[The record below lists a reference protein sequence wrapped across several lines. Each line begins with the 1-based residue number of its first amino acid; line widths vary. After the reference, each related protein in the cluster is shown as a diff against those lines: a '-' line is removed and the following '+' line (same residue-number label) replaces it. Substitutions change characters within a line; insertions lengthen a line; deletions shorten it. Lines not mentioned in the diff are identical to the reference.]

1 MSSDRGSEKNTGT
14 EQSINNNY
22 LFYRTPDKYLIN
34 IGENHYFI
42 PDNAADNKNWEWL
55 KTFTENV
62 IQDISNRKRNSE
74 LNIQNDNKQDGV
86 TMEGYRYLKEIDYYI
101 NRYIY
106 EKNITISNQNID
118 TGKTINQVVYE
129 HLNNILTTLYCSKQN
144 IKKNIKNLNEAKKD
158 DDKSIDKFMNRRLII
173 NNKSKKQNEYSVKI
187 DSEGNEKLNI
197 KILNTLEKLNN
208 ELNKFNYNYND
219 IENQFTNIDFN
230 NNNYIYS
237 GLDKDIKLYSIN
249 IDKNYKD
256 FLIESQ
262 KQQAQK
268 QQEFNIQEITNL
280 NNSQTDNLTKTLI
293 NLILSI
299 KNRYNIINNNNILD
313 KKINVYDSYISRG
326 VFFYYKNILD
336 ELLKKILVKQI
347 DKKNN
352 IFIPISIPI
361 MIYSIIF
368 REIYNYMEDDDVIHF
383 KELNLINKDEM
394 TKFATLFY
402 VEMKPFLDQYKAC
415 DSTQKVKIFCNI
427 NDNFDEEKFKRLNSM
442 TTNKIREKI
451 PLEPTKQNERVFS
464 IKSSNQS
471 NSDKIDSVNYDILY
485 INQSEENENNAN
497 CKPFKLKFNKVF
509 DNTSAQVM
517 APYMAVSNVINNYE
531 GLILFTFGYSGVG
544 KSYSIFGTKENPG
557 LLNSIF
563 NSIQNINSVTINIY
577 EIYGMALNNK
587 ENFSQNVYQ
596 KYIYH
601 KINTQYKIE
610 ESIITDKISN
620 DYGTTI
626 NDNLEEFLLNL
637 NNITK
642 DIEKKRGILK
652 DNNVQ
657 YSDSEGFKDNEINI
671 KTIKKTK
678 NNPDSSRSILC
689 YELIINKDK
698 QNIPFVVLD
707 LPGKEI
713 IGTSFGEEGKALLKI
728 KRETNIDEE
737 FLKKNFYNILN
748 KLDKLTEE
756 KSNELF
762 KDIEQNKDE
771 NAIKVS
777 YKILSDDGFSDNMRT
792 NLGFRIKNL
801 DTNETTININNIEI
815 YSTNNIDITFKDG
828 IKTVGLEELVN
839 NYILNNTNLLILKQ
853 KHFGRGNIYNQIIL
867 PLPNDG
873 TDSTYNNNNLY
884 LGFKNEYLFKEVS
897 KNDYNKKYSNYDDK
911 FTITLNNLN
920 DLKPYSKHNNLE
932 EDLLLEDGLLKIDIN
947 KALENKNKDKLN
959 VSYFIIKEDKL
970 EELKGGYKQ
979 NVEESNKKSKRDNL
993 IKVMENAINYTRPQ
1007 QNEKSTENQ
1016 KPHPILKLTYILDKI
1031 NDMDYIESYSTNAEK
1046 CFKYTKSAEGIF
1058 INENINGIMQLM
1070 INKKNLSNDMPTIR
1084 DDYNE
1089 SQMFYNENEDNSN
1102 FNKTL
1107 IYDKFYN
1114 NYENNS
1120 NLKKI
1125 DNMYAFFV
1133 VANISNN
1140 ERIKQK
1146 LICNATKDKNDYRR
1160 DLGWDCDEEKL
1171 AKEKD
1176 EYLEK
1181 EKAAIQEANEKRKKD
1196 IQFIINNLAYSERL
1210 KTSRFLLSNNR
1221 EKPYFEII
1229 NKEFKTKFVKDDL
1242 QNFFINFKN
1251 NNKDL
1256 KDDDFKNKFAVELY
1270 NKIQI
1275 KLASAAT
1282 ESEKKFASGVI
1293 KELKK
1298 EEYSQDIIKNFKEI
1312 NTNKDGKI
1320 SKFEFESALKRKLGN
1335 KKIESNALTL
1345 IFSSIDTDNSGY
1357 ISIDEFAKNITNG
1370 GGINDREL
1378 YIKEMC
1384 KTQVALFRELE
1395 DVINNIVAPNN

>member
-1 MSSDRGSEKNTGT
+1 MSSTDKSANKT

-42 PDNAADNKNWEWL
+42 PDNAANNKNWEWL
-55 KTFTENV
+55 KIFTENV

-74 LNIQNDNKQDGV
+74 LDIKKDNKQNGI
-86 TMEGYRYLKEIDYYI
+86 TMEGNRYLKEIDYYI

-144 IKKNIKNLNEAKKD
+144 INDNIKKLNDAKKEKN
-158 DDKSIDKFMNRRLII
+158 KSIDKFMNRRLII
-173 NNKSKKQNEYSVKI
+173 NNESKKQNEYSVKI
-187 DSEGNEKLNI
+187 DSEGNEKDDI

-219 IENQFTNIDFN
+219 IKNQFTNIDFN

-280 NNSQTDNLTKTLI
+280 NDSHTGNLNKTLI

-299 KNRYNIINNNNILD
+299 KNRYNIINNNNILN
-313 KKINVYDSYISRG
+313 KEINVYDSYISRG

-347 DKKNN
+347 DKKND

-368 REIYNYMEDDDVIHF
+368 REIYNNMKDDDVIHF
-383 KELNLINKDEM
+383 KELNLINNDEM

-544 KSYSIFGTKENPG
+544 KSYRIFGDEEEPG
-557 LLNSIF
+557 LLYSIF
-563 NSIQNINSVTINIY
+563 NSIQNITSVTINIY
-577 EIYGMALNNK
+577 EIYGMALNNE

-601 KINTQYKIE
+601 KINKDYNNIE
-610 ESIITDKISN
+610 ESIITNKISN

-626 NDNLEEFLLNL
+626 NDNLEEFLLKL

-642 DIEKKRGILK
+642 NIEKKRGILK

-689 YELIINKDK
+689 YELIIDKDGQK
-698 QNIPFVVLD
+698 IPFIVID

-713 IGTSFGEEGKALLKI
+713 IKDSFGKEGEALLKI
-728 KRETNIDEE
+728 KSDVNINDT
-737 FLKKNFYNILN
+737 FLQDNFYNILN
-748 KLDKLTEE
+748 KLDKLSEE
-756 KSNELF
+756 ESAELF
-762 KDIEQNKDE
+762 KDIKQNKVDG
-771 NAIKVS
+771 NINVN
-777 YKILSDDGFSDNMRT
+777 YKILSDNVASNRS
-792 NLGFRIKNL
+792 NLGFRIGKL
-801 DTNETTININNIEI
+801 LSDEITININDITIFSKNNDIEI
-815 YSTNNIDITFKDG
+815 NFKDG
-828 IKTVGLEELVN
+828 IKTVTLEELVN
-839 NYILNNTNLLILKQ
+839 NYILNNINRLILKQ
-853 KHFGRGNIYNQIIL
+853 KHNALAKISNQIIL
-867 PLPNDG
+867 PLPEKKNN
-873 TDSTYNNNNLY
+873 STYNQNNLY
-884 LGFKNEYLFKEVS
+884 LGFKNGSLFNEVS
-897 KNDYNKKYSNYDDK
+897 ENNYSRIQNYDK
-911 FTITLNNLN
+911 FTITLNKLE
-920 DLKPYSKHNNLE
+920 DLQPYTDHDNLE
-932 EDLLLEDGLLKIDIN
+932 EDLSIEDESLKTSIDR
-947 KALENKNKDKLN
+947 ALNVEKKNLN

-970 EELKGGYKQ
+970 EELKEVYKQ

-993 IKVMENAINYTRPQ
+993 IRAMKNAIKHENTR
-1007 QNEKSTENQ
+1007 QNEPSTEIQ

-1031 NDMDYIESYSTNAEK
+1031 NDMNYINNYRDNAEK

-1070 INKKNLSNDMPTIR
+1070 INKKNAGINNMPIINSGY
-1084 DDYNE
+1084 DE
-1089 SQMFYNENEDNSN
+1089 SKMFYNKPNSISN
-1102 FNKTL
+1102 FNNTL

-1114 NYENNS
+1114 NYENNDT
-1120 NLKKI
+1120 LRKI

-1146 LICNATKDKNDYRR
+1146 LICNATKEENGYKT

-1171 AKEKD
+1171 AKEKA

-1181 EKAAIQEANEKRKKD
+1181 EKAAIQKANEKRKED
-1196 IQFIINNLAYSERL
+1196 IKFIIDNLGNRDRL
-1210 KTSRFLLSNNR
+1210 EKRDYLLSDKKKTK
-1221 EKPYFEII
+1221 EPYFEII
-1229 NKEFKTKFVKDDL
+1229 NEKFKTKFNQKDL
-1242 QNFFINFKN
+1242 EKILKNFKK

-1256 KDDDFKNKFAVELY
+1256 KGDDLKNKFAVELY

-1275 KLASAAT
+1275 KLAENIST
-1282 ESEKKFASGVI
+1282 DDREFTNKVI
-1293 KELKK
+1293 KDLKD

-1335 KKIESNALTL
+1335 KKIEPNALTL

-1357 ISIDEFAKNITNG
+1357 ITIDEFAKNISKG
-1370 GGINDREL
+1370 GGSNDREL

-1395 DVINNIVAPNN
+1395 DVINNIVAPNS